1 MSLIE
6 LILSLQAYDFVAPDT
21 QRLNAAISHMQQCQQ
36 STEYHPDCAGVVEK
50 LNHLKQKF
58 GGPYVDFQ

>member
-6 LILSLQAYDFVAPDT
+6 LILTLQTNDFAVADAQT
-21 QRLNAAISHMQQCQQ
+21 MKSAITTMQQCEQ
-36 STEYHPDCAGVVEK
+36 STEYHPGCAGVVEK
-50 LNHLKQKF
+50 INHLKNTF